1 MIFIIMARS
10 LTRFAI
16 GAAFFALVAGAVA
29 QDYSSVYA
37 PGQGT
42 VAPPKDLRI
51 TKGLPPMTDLVGQI
65 VQVNFKTR
73 QIVVRDRAN
82 RIHRFFV
89 PPYSTLTARAN
100 LHSDGAALQ
109 ACLNRHVR
117 VRYIGNI
124 PAPDRFKAIDIFPA
138 NS

>member
-10 LTRFAI
+10 LPGIAF
-16 GAAFFALVAGAVA
+16 GAAILFLVASASA
-29 QDYSSVYA
+29 QEYSSVYN
-37 PGQGT
+37 PGPGT

-51 TKGLPPMTDLVGQI
+51 TKGLPPMTDLVGEI
-65 VQVNFKTR
+65 VQVNLKTR

-89 PPYSTLTARAN
+89 PPYSTLTAQAN

-117 VRYIGNI
+117 VRYIGDI